1 MKFAVVI
8 FFGLLAY
15 VSGIPMTLLRKS
27 TPIDRK
33 FNVGD
38 IWSDCCEC
46 INRDRLLLV
55 VLCLRLD

>member
-38 IWSDCCEC
+38 IWTDCCEH
-46 INRDRLLLV
+46 RV
-55 VLCLRLD
+55 YQS